1 MNINMIIPPL
11 KIQGKKTKIVPHIQE
26 LTKQLLKDNPNI
38 DTWIEPF
45 FGTGVVGFN
54 VPDQI
59 TTVIV
64 SDINPY
70 IIEFYENIKHG
81 VITGSSIKEWLM
93 LMGTKLA
100 LSDENGYAFYR
111 EMREEF
117 NKTKDIKLF
126 LFLSRTSYN
135 GMMRFNKKG
144 EWNLPYCKVP
154 EKLNEKAV
162 TSLCEEIDKLYDLMQ
177 NKKFIF
183 LNQSFEETLKLAND
197 NSIIYCDPPYLGLYT
212 NYFDT
217 WDYKNEKQLNTT
229 LEAIKCPK
237 IVSTWFDNGKTK
249 NEIIDQLWSK
259 WNINL
264 INHKYNVGAKVSNRR
279 QVVEALLYK

>member
-1 MNINMIIPPL
+1 MIIPPL

-26 LTKQLLKDNPNI
+26 LTKQILKDNPNI

-54 VPDQI
+54 VPEEI
-59 TTVIV
+59 KTVIV

-126 LFLSRTSYN
+126 LFLSRTGFN

-154 EKLNEKAV
+154 TKLNETV
-162 TSLCEEIDKLYDLMQ
+162 VNTLCEEIDELYDLMQ
-177 NKKFIF
+177 KKEFIF

-217 WDYKNEKQLNTT
+217 WDYENEKQLNTT
-229 LEAIKCPK
+229 LETIKCPK

-249 NEIIDQLWSK
+249 NVIIDQLWSK

-279 QVVEALLYK
+279 QVIEALLYK

>member
-1 MNINMIIPPL
+1 MIIPPL

-26 LTKQLLKDNPNI
+26 LTKEILKDNPNI

-59 TTVIV
+59 KTVIV

-70 IIEFYENIKHG
+70 IIEFYENIKNG

-126 LFLSRTSYN
+126 LFLSRTGFN

-154 EKLNEKAV
+154 TKLNETV
-162 TSLCEEIDKLYDLMQ
+162 VNTLCEEIDELYDLMQ
-177 NKKFIF
+177 KKKFIF

-217 WDYKNEKQLNTT
+217 WDYENEKQLNTT
-229 LEAIKCPK
+229 LETIKCPK
-237 IVSTWFDNGKTK
+237 IISTWFDNGKTK

-259 WNINL
+259 WNIKL